1 MIIKELIE
9 KYKGEVLFNIK
20 ESNTDGELTDL
31 VSFDTK
37 ELAAIKEDITSKE
50 VYRWSVGFANNKAT
64 VTIIVKE
71 AVITNPPTTDP
82 SEKIPPSDNTEAGS
96 VKGPQE

>member
-50 VYRWSVGFANNKAT
+50 F
-64 VTIIVKE
+64 IEE
-71 AVITNPPTTDP
+71 AAR
-82 SEKIPPSDNTEAGS
+82 EKLDMYLPNEK
-96 VKGPQE
+96 V

>member
-9 KYKGEVLFNIK
+9 KYKGEVLFDIK

-37 ELAAIKEDITSKE
+37 ELNAIKEDITSKE
-50 VYRWSVGFANNKAT
+50 VYKWSVGFANNKAT
-64 VTIIVKE
+64 ITIFVKE
-71 AVITNPPTTDP
+71 AIVTNPPTADP
-82 SEKIPPSDNTEAGS
+82 SKEKQPSDNVDTNNVEGA
-96 VKGPQE
+96 

>member
-37 ELAAIKEDITSKE
+37 ELTAIKEDITSKE
-50 VYRWSVGFANNKAT
+50 VYRWFVGFANNKAT
-64 VTIIVKE
+64 VTITVKE

-82 SEKIPPSDNTEAGS
+82 SKEITPSDNADAGS
-96 VKGPQE
+96 V